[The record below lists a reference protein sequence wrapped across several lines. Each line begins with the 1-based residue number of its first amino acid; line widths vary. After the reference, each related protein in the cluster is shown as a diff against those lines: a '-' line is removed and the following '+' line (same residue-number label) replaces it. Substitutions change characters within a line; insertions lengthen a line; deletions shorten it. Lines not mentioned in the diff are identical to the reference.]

1 MLHDLD
7 RCSGSPNVITGQ
19 QGTGDRHQHEAA
31 LIRHND
37 HHDTVHMYTVIVFL
51 AQRALINA
59 LQSQFRQI
67 TQHQIATKYLTL
79 DHFEVARD

>member
-1 MLHDLD
+1 MELETDKQHDVTLL
-7 RCSGSPNVITGQ
+7 
-19 QGTGDRHQHEAA
+19 RHYDQPY
-31 LIRHND
+31 L
-37 HHDTVHMYTVIVFL
+37 VIVFL

-79 DHFEVARD
+79 YHLEVALDY